1 LFQLHQE
8 KGAAVLK
15 RKLTLVPVLALAVTT
30 LWVTGAPTAAAD
42 CNTTGGSTLCS
53 SSGTVTGSSGAP
65 TSVPR
70 YNPYPC
76 YGDPTCDY
84 YDTYDPGIAWDLPN
98 LGGGGGIGVGGGIF
112 GGRN

>member
-1 LFQLHQE
+1 LFQVRQE
-8 KGAAVLK
+8 KRAAVFQ
-15 RKLTLVPVLALAVTT
+15 RKLTLVPVLAVVVATLGVAV
-30 LWVTGAPTAAAD
+30 APTAVAD
-42 CNTTGGSTLCS
+42 CNSTGGSTLCS

-76 YGDPTCDY
+76 YGSPTCDY
-84 YDTYDPGIAWDLPN
+84 YDTYDPGISWDLPN
-98 LGGGGGIGVGGGIF
+98 LGGGGGIF

>member
-1 LFQLHQE
+1 MLQ
-8 KGAAVLK
+8 
-15 RKLTLVPVLALAVTT
+15 RKLTLVPVLAVAVAT
-30 LWVTGAPTAAAD
+30 LGVAVAPTAAAD

-84 YDTYDPGIAWDLPN
+84 YDIYDPGISWDLPN
-98 LGGGGGIGVGGGIF
+98 LGGGGGGIF

>member
-1 LFQLHQE
+1 MHLNELALIPAVAVAL
-8 KGAAVLK
+8 AAVGI
-15 RKLTLVPVLALAVTT
+15 AV
-30 LWVTGAPTAAAD
+30 APSAVAD

-53 SSGTVTGSSGAP
+53 SSGTVKGSSGAP
-65 TSVPR
+65 TSVPT

-84 YDTYDPGIAWDLPN
+84 YDTYDPGISWDLPN
-98 LGGGGGIGVGGGIF
+98 LGGGGIGGGNGIGGGGGIF